1 MNSVEMKS
9 IVKKYPLVTAVD
21 NVDFCVESGEI
32 HCLLGENGAGKTTLM
47 KILYGMTMPDGGT
60 IKINGK
66 EAAFRDPK
74 DAIRCGLS
82 MVHQHFQLV
91 PVLTVAENIV
101 VGEEHQPFLYF
112 NKKKAIKEVEEI
124 IKRYGFHIDAS
135 KKVGELSVGE
145 QQRVEIV
152 KALYRETK
160 ILILDEPTAVL
171 TPQEVEELFVVMR
184 QMRSMGIT
192 IIIITHKLKEAIEIS
207 DHVSV
212 MRDGKMIESGIPT
225 SQCTV
230 ESLAN
235 MMVGRQISL
244 SSTRRT
250 KVKGEAVVELSGLT
264 VEKEG
269 KKVVN
274 DFSFTIH
281 AGEIHGIAGVEGNGQ
296 TELIE
301 ALTGLIEPQSM
312 KLTVK
317 GKPMSGGAVEFLHGG
332 VGHVPEN
339 RNTRGLVAQM
349 TVAENMI
356 LGYHRTDRFSHK
368 GILNLKE
375 IHQFAKQGIEDYAI
389 KVPGENELVSSLS
402 GGNQQKVVISR
413 VFSENPDFI
422 VVAQPTRGVD
432 VGAMEYIH
440 DVLLHLRDRGAA
452 ILLLSAD
459 LDEVIRLSDTLS
471 VIYEGSLV
479 STTPAD
485 TLTELQIGQLMLTGS
500 LNGGEGR

>member
-1 MNSVEMKS
+1 MNSVEMKH
-9 IVKKYPLVTAVD
+9 IIKRYPLVTAVD
-21 NVDFCVESGEI
+21 DVDFCVESGEI

-47 KILYGMTMPDGGT
+47 KILYGMTMPDGGS
-60 IKINGK
+60 ILVNGQ
-66 EAAFRDPK
+66 ETDFRNPN
-74 DAIRCGLS
+74 DAIHSGLS

-91 PVLTVAENIV
+91 PVLSVAENVV
-101 VGEEHQPFLYF
+101 VGQEGQAFFHF
-112 NKKKAIKEVEEI
+112 NKKKAVQEVQQLIE
-124 IKRYGFHIDAS
+124 RYGFHIDAT

-145 QQRVEIV
+145 QQRVEII
-152 KALYRETK
+152 KALYRKAK

-184 QMRSMGIT
+184 EMRSMGIT
-192 IIIITHKLKEAIEIS
+192 IIIITHKLKEAVEIS

-212 MRDGKMIESGIPT
+212 MRDGKMIQSGIPT
-225 SQCTV
+225 AQCTV

-235 MMVGRQISL
+235 MMVGRQMSL

-250 KVKGEAVVELSGLT
+250 KNKGDVVAELKNLT
-264 VEKEG
+264 VVKKG
-269 KKVVN
+269 KKVV
-274 DFSFTIH
+274 DGVSFSIH
-281 AGEIHGIAGVEGNGQ
+281 AGEIFGIAGVEGNGQ

-301 ALTGLIEPQSM
+301 ALTGLIRPESM
-312 KLTVK
+312 SLKVD
-317 GKPMSGGAVEFLHGG
+317 GKQLHGGANGFLRGG

-339 RNTRGLVAQM
+339 RNTRGLISQM

-356 LGYHRTDRFSHK
+356 LGYHRTERFSKK
-368 GILNLKE
+368 GILNLGE
-375 IHQFAKQGIEDYAI
+375 IHAFAKQGIADYAI
-389 KVPGENELVSSLS
+389 KVPNENELVSSLS

-413 VFSENPDFI
+413 VFSENPRFI

-440 DVLLHLRDRGAA
+440 DVLLNLRDAGAA
-452 ILLLSAD
+452 ILLISAD

-471 VIYEGSLV
+471 VIYEGKLV

-500 LNGGEGR
+500 NEEVEER